1 VSLLPSLLPLR
12 RHPERSEGSH
22 PRSATQAIP
31 QFTIAP
37 LSAAQFPQP
46 VRTAPTRHDSAAP
59 KRRANRIAR
68 QSPFAPAVAVASE
81 FAFQFLSVILSA
93 AKDLLQMPWPLT
105 PHWTSIFRVPQPSR
119 RVRRVGPVAVAF
131 AVALALPGNP
141 ARQRRTLKPRESRR
155 SSDAVRA
162 RHCLHL
168 VSASVVIPA
177 EARAL
182 FASPR
187 GISPPLFALAR
198 RSLLRCSPSRHQARH
213 DQNESRP
220 RREAQRNFPSPKA
233 GVSPARQRRT
243 LKPRESRRSS
253 DAVRARLCGCLRL
266 VSPSVVIPAEAPA
279 LFASPRRISPPL
291 FAIAPSGAT
300 RPERIAT
307 APRSAAQ
314 FPQPESW

>member
-162 RHCLHL
+162 R
-168 VSASVVIPA
+168 
-177 EARAL
+177 
-182 FASPR
+182 
-187 GISPPLFALAR
+187 
-198 RSLLRCSPSRHQARH
+198 
-213 DQNESRP
+213 
-220 RREAQRNFPSPKA
+220 
-233 GVSPARQRRT
+233 
-243 LKPRESRRSS
+243 
-253 DAVRARLCGCLRL
+253 LCGCLRL